1 MLPIRNALFE
11 QLFVT
16 LNKKATKNSSA
27 KNDIEK
33 TKKIFAEFIA
43 SNDNNERINKPE
55 NLSFIKLEKR
65 IDALEKQNDQLVYFI
80 DFLLEQLPDLINTI
94 LIKKYNAI
102 KPGKSE
108 DETDNNDPEHSSL
121 IASFNSNNSP
131 NPTPREVEVLGLLI
145 KGFCAKEIAN
155 KLLISETTVITHKKN
170 LKEKFNARNTVEL
183 ISKAYTSLSRKEEFT
198 DPDLY

>member
-16 LNKKATKNSSA
+16 LNKKAIKNSSV

-33 TKKIFAEFIA
+33 TKKIFAEFMA
-43 SNDNNERINKPE
+43 SNDSNERINKPE

-65 IDALEKQNDQLVYFI
+65 IDTLEKQNDQLVYFI

-94 LIKKYNAI
+94 LFKKNHFI
-102 KPGKSE
+102 ESGKPE
-108 DETDNNDPEHSSL
+108 NETNCPDIERSHQLHCCKN
-121 IASFNSNNSP
+121 NNSP
-131 NPTPREVEVLGLLI
+131 HPTPREVEVLELLI
-145 KGFCAKEIAN
+145 KGLCAKEIAN
-155 KLLISETTVITHKKN
+155 KLFISETTVITHKKN

-183 ISKAYTSLSRKEEFT
+183 VSKAHTSLSRNENEK
-198 DPDLY
+198 